1 MSQNLNNVLDCIEA
15 VIESQQR
22 TIEMLQAFL
31 QHQQHAKS
39 TSRAINFHGTK
50 NMRMESNRLRSSGS
64 VRLKE
69 WRRQN
74 NITQIELAKMLGLCS
89 NVSVSRWENARVIP
103 SHSKR
108 KKIQEVT
115 NNFVLGR
122 QWKEIHQWEIH
133 Q

>member
-1 MSQNLNNVLDCIEA
+1 MSQNLHILLDCIKTL
-15 VIESQQR
+15 VESQQR
-22 TIEMLQAFL
+22 TIEMLKRL
-31 QHQQHAKS
+31 SEDQQRDKS

-50 NMRMESNRLRSSGS
+50 NMRMEPNRLRSSGS

-74 NITQIELAKMLGLCS
+74 NITQIELAKMLGTCS
-89 NVSVSRWENARVIP
+89 NNSVSLWENAKVIP

-108 KKIQEVT
+108 KKIQELT

-122 QWKEIHQWEIH
+122 QWKEIHQ
-133 Q
+133 